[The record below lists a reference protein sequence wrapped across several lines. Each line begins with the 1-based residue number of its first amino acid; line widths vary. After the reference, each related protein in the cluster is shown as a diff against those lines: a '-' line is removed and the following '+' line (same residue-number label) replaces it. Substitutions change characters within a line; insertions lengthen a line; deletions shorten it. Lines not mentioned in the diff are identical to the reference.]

1 MTFTTFTTEERAVS
15 PVIGVIL
22 MVAITVILAA
32 VIGTFVLGLGDS
44 VGQTAPQASLKATA
58 STSGDGSFTI
68 THNGGDAIRSDQTRI
83 VVSIDGTEVGTLEPA
98 STAVSP
104 LTVGTSATF
113 TFQSDSGNAAFTAP
127 NTGVW
132 SGYSNAA
139 TGAASLSSGETLS
152 ITIVDIESQS
162 VIFQTELTA

>member
-44 VGQTAPQASLKATA
+44 VGQTAPQASLKATVSA
-58 STSGDGSFTI
+58 ADDTVTI
-68 THNGGDAIRSDQTRI
+68 QHNGGDALHSDETRVI
-83 VVSIDGTEVGTLEPA
+83 VTIGASTTTFEPTAAGSDTTLSAGGSAIIEVDADAGPSETQISNSWVYGTPTADNIDGI
-98 STAVSP
+98 
-104 LTVGTSATF
+104 
-113 TFQSDSGNAAFTAP
+113 
-127 NTGVW
+127 
-132 SGYSNAA
+132 A
-139 TGAASLSSGETLS
+139 TGDVVTVR
-152 ITIVDIESQS
+152 IIDIESQS